1 MVALQ
6 RSWTAVKHFIQC
18 CRLHLNTPR
27 MPIRAECE
35 RATQQQNCGMCT
47 HHVHSV
53 AVQQLF
59 CCQPTEAVYKLLFVK
74 QERLQP
80 TVEGVTLCYAGLVQ
94 FVQLPD
100 HCTQGTQHSIIYFS
114 IVYQPLFHFTHIYQS
129 VCSPCLAVL
138 DGRSWPLL
146 MFSLAVCSAADRNS
160 SAFMY
165 NTNCSA

>member
-1 MVALQ
+1 
-6 RSWTAVKHFIQC
+6 
-18 CRLHLNTPR
+18 

-114 IVYQPLFHFTHIYQS
+114 IVYQPLFHFTHIVGVLTLFGCVRRQK
-129 VCSPCLAVL
+129 LAFVDVL
-138 DGRSWPLL
+138 
-146 MFSLAVCSAADRNS
+146 FSGV
-160 SAFMY
+160 
-165 NTNCSA
+165 